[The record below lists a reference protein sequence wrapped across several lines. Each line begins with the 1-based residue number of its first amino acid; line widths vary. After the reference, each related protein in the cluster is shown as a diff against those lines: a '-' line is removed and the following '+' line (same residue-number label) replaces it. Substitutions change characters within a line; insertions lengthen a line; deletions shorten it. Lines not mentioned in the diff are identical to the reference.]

1 VPPAQRDSSFTGSGS
16 NLGRFKSSGGKI
28 VGNTFYRGPTAHNLE
43 IEPLQNWDE
52 GMLGL
57 HDVLIENV
65 RQAGWL
71 ASCPLKQPLSH
82 GLVAVMP
89 LRCCRILLLE

>member
-1 VPPAQRDSSFTGSGS
+1 MDRSSDSRERCRILLVQVAKERLSDE
-16 NLGRFKSSGGKI
+16 R
-28 VGNTFYRGPTAHNLE
+28 TAAA
-43 IEPLQNWDE
+43 LQSWDE